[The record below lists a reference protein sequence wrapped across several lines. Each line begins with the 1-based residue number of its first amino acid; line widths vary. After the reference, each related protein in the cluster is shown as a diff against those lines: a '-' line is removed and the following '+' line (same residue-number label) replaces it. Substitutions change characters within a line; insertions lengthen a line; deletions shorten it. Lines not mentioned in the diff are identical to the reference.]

1 MKTITKSIYK
11 ILLFSFIFISCSES
25 ENNEEVE
32 NNTESEIKIEFKTFE
47 TENNLDIKVIATKIE
62 GATYVW
68 TINVISKNVIDGGYT
83 QIDEHS
89 GAELYWGPKIGT
101 TEFCIK
107 VVTDENPEGITTCK
121 TFTRTQEEVDKANK
135 L

>member
-1 MKTITKSIYK
+1 MKTISKSIYK

-32 NNTESEIKIEFKTFE
+32 IKIEFRTFE
-47 TENNLDIKVIATKIE
+47 AENNLDIKVIATKIE
-62 GATYVW
+62 G
-68 TINVISKNVIDGGYT
+68 SYT

-89 GAELYWGPKIGT
+89 GAELHLGSNIGT

-107 VVTDENPEGITTCK
+107 LVTDENSEGITTCK
-121 TFTRTQEEVDKANK
+121 TFKRTQEEVDKANK